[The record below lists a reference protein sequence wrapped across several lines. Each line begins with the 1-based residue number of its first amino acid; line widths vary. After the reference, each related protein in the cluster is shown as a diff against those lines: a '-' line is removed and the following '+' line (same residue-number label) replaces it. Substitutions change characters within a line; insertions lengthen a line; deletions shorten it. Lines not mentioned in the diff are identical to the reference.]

1 MAELRTEEE
10 QLDAIKQWWKS
21 NGTAL
26 LVGVAIAV
34 AGVFG
39 WQAWQR
45 YQNTQAAEASVTY
58 QQLIAIAGSDNI
70 DDNARQQ
77 AFTFADKL
85 QSDHGG
91 SLYGDLAGLIE
102 ARLAVDSSDNERAR
116 QALNEIVEN
125 SDRPYMQGLARLDLA
140 RLQIAD
146 GDPDAAL
153 KTLDQTIPS
162 ALEAQRQDVR
172 GDAFAALER
181 PGDAREAY
189 QQAQTLAQ
197 DADQTIY
204 GLQLKLDDL
213 GVEDAT

>member
-45 YQNTQAAEASVTY
+45 HQNTQAAEASVTY

-77 AFTFADKL
+77 AFTFADQL

-153 KTLDQTIPS
+153 KTLDQTILS

-181 PGDAREAY
+181 PDDAREAY